1 MLVEDYFGHWLQ
13 VLDRQEV
20 THMNNFLS
28 TLYKLKSNVYP
39 VIQKD
44 IETRILFGNS
54 ADTLERNLSSS
65 LQTVKNCLLREE
77 FWPEKII
84 FDSTLESQAKQ

>member
-28 TLYKLKSNVYP
+28 TLYKSKSNVYP
-39 VIQKD
+39 AIQKD
-44 IETRILFGNS
+44 IATRILLGNS
-54 ADTLERNLSSS
+54 VDTLERNLSSS
-65 LQTVKNCLLREE
+65 LQKVKDCLLRVE
-77 FWPEKII
+77 F
-84 FDSTLESQAKQ
+84 